1 MILFQLSTSFDLN
14 FFESFIKFF
23 SSEHNPIDLKGQS
36 EHSGQP
42 CSNLL
47 SCLRVVRYKCD
58 SHDFRFISDSVSAIC
73 FLIIRRSFELA
84 CDAMAWAVS
93 VHDLFTWYF
102 LTGRQGGFS
111 NYNFLSNA

>member
-1 MILFQLSTSFDLN
+1 MILFQLSKTFDLN

-42 CSNLL
+42 GSNLL

-73 FLIIRRSFELA
+73 FLIIRRSFE
-84 CDAMAWAVS
+84 
-93 VHDLFTWYF
+93 HDLFTWYF

-111 NYNFLSNA
+111 NYNFLSYA